1 MTKFNFY
8 RFLPKIVRLRILK
21 HDYDDVKDKLAYHK
35 QMVLYF
41 ESKMEEIEWK
51 LRKLGERN

>member
-1 MTKFNFY
+1 
-8 RFLPKIVRLRILK
+8 LRILK